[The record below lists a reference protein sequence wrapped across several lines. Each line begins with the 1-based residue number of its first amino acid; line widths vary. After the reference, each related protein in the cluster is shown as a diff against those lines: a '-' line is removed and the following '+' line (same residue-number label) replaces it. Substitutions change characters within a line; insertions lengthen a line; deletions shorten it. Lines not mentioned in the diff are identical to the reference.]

1 MFMRIAEIR
10 NKLNKEDVTKIIEDD
25 KLSKSEK
32 IRQLFNAGWDTS
44 QIAKALNI
52 SYNFTYNVLMNYIV
66 TNGIEAVKTKRQ
78 TKKDAILEELK
89 KGKSLIEVSKSLR
102 VNYNQVWKIAHD
114 AGLTNKKNNG
124 KANK

>member
-1 MFMRIAEIR
+1 MRIAEV
-10 NKLNKEDVTKIIEDD
+10 KSKPNKEDVTRIIGDD

-32 IRQLFNAGWDTS
+32 IRQLFNMGYETS

-52 SYNFTYNVLMNYIV
+52 SYNFAYNVLVNYINV
-66 TNGIEAVKTKRQ
+66 NGIEVVKTERQ
-78 TKKDAILEELK
+78 TKKNVILEELK

-114 AGLTNKKNNG
+114 AGLTNKKNNE

>member
-1 MFMRIAEIR
+1 MRIAEIR
-10 NKLNKEDVTKIIEDD
+10 NKLNKEDVAKIIGDD

-32 IRQLFNAGWDTS
+32 IRQLFNAGYETG

-52 SYNFTYNVLMNYIV
+52 SYNFVYNVLMNYIV
-66 TNGIEAVKTKRQ
+66 TNGIEVVKTKRQ

-89 KGKSLIEVSKSLR
+89 KGKSLIEVSRSLR

-114 AGLTNKKNNG
+114 NGLTNKKNN
-124 KANK
+124 KKVNK